1 MKQGRN
7 SMEVV
12 ARERR
17 AREGGRLKG
26 KKAERREIKE
36 SEKEEDGKKKRKI
49 GERVRDEGD
58 VRRML

>member
-1 MKQGRN
+1 
-7 SMEVV
+7 MEVV